1 MMPQFIETLEAG
13 PKPHCSNEQARQ
25 LLEALRIAYQSL
37 SLAERCAVKS
47 MVGRAQREQLMQ
59 EIDEEREC
67 FESVS

>member
-1 MMPQFIETLEAG
+1 MMPQFTETLEDA
-13 PKPHCSNEQARQ
+13 PRPRCSNEQARE

-47 MVGRAQREQLMQ
+47 MIGRAQRQQVTQ
-59 EIDEEREC
+59 EIDEETEC